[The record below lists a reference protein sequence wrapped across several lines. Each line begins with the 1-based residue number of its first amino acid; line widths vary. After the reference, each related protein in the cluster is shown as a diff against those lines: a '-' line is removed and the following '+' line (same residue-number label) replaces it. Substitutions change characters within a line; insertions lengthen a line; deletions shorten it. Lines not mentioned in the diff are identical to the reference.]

1 MGLQENQGAG
11 ERVHVGGT
19 ASKAPSASPAE
30 ELPQRRGLGER
41 EPLTLLGKSWVELGA
56 QG

>member
-11 ERVHVGGT
+11 ERAHVGGT